1 MKTKDYIFIGLATVI
16 SLVIYFFS
24 IMVSSIGGAFGHS
37 ISPGIF
43 GLLSGIIFV
52 YISYNYPRKGIFTIY
67 TIVLLLFFTLM
78 GGAYLPWFISSI
90 SMAILADI
98 ILYVFGYDRAI
109 PQVVSWVLM
118 QLGSAA
124 GQWIPI
130 WFFTDRFRQD
140 WIDRGQSAATMDAMI
155 HYAVGIWGIISV
167 LVVVSLS
174 MIGVLIGRKVLKK
187 YKK

>member
-24 IMVSSIGGAFGHS
+24 IMVSSIGGGFGHS

-98 ILYVFGYDRAI
+98 ILSVFGYDRAI

-167 LVVVSLS
+167 LVVASLS